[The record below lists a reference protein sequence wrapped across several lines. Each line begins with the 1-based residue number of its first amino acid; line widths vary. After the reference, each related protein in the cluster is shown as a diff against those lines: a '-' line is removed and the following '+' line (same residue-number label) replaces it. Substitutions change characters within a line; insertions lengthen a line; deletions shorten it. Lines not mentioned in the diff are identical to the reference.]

1 MQEFVGYIADIAHG
15 VDVKA
20 EMVSL
25 TFLHEE
31 EATE

>member
-1 MQEFVGYIADIAHG
+1 MQEFVGCVIAHG

-31 EATE
+31 KATE

>member
-1 MQEFVGYIADIAHG
+1 MQEFVGYIAHG

-31 EATE
+31 KATE